1 MNWVVEH
8 REHRAFVT
16 IKTAG
21 TFSIEDHMRMIEDI
35 VTRDFWKPGTDIFFD
50 HRNMQFGKT
59 DIELMRSASANHKKY
74 DKLIGDGRAAIL
86 MKSLTDFGRGRQ
98 FELLSS
104 DKISAKLRIFL
115 EEKAALEWITDNG

>member
-1 MNWVVEH
+1 MNWTAEY
-8 REHRAFVT
+8 REDKHFVS

-21 TFSIEDHMRMIEDI
+21 TFSIDDHIRMIEDI
-35 VTRDFWKPGTDIFFD
+35 VTREFWKPGTDIFFD

-59 DIELMRSASANHKKY
+59 DIELMRQASANHKKY

-86 MKSLTDFGRGRQ
+86 MKSMTDFGRGRQ
-98 FELLSS
+98 FELLSA

-115 EEKAALEWITDNG
+115 EEEKAVDWLSEK

>member
-1 MNWVVEH
+1 MNWVVEQ
-8 REHRAFVT
+8 RENKAFVT

-21 TFSIEDHMRMIEDI
+21 TFSIEDHVRMIEDI
-35 VTRDFWKPGTDIFFD
+35 VTREFWKPGTDIFFD

-59 DIELMRSASANHKKY
+59 DIELMRQATANHKKY
-74 DKLIGDGRAAIL
+74 DKLIGNGRAAIL

-115 EEKAALEWITDNG
+115 EEEKAVDWLSEK

>member
-1 MNWVVEH
+1 MNWEVEH
-8 REHRAFVT
+8 RAHRAFVI

-50 HRNMQFGKT
+50 HRNLQFGKT

-115 EEKAALEWITDNG
+115 EEKAALEWISES

>member
-8 REHRAFVT
+8 RENRAFVT

-21 TFSIEDHMRMIEDI
+21 TFSIEDHVRMIEDI
-35 VTRDFWKPGTDIFFD
+35 VTREFWKPGTDIFFD

-59 DIELMRSASANHKKY
+59 DIELMRQATANHKKY
-74 DKLIGDGRAAIL
+74 DKLIGNGRAAIL

-115 EEKAALEWITDNG
+115 EEEQAVDWLSEK

>member
-1 MNWVVEH
+1 M
-8 REHRAFVT
+8 T

-21 TFSIEDHMRMIEDI
+21 TFSIEDHVRMIEDI
-35 VTRDFWKPGTDIFFD
+35 VTREFWKPGTDIFFD
-50 HRNMQFGKT
+50 HRNLQFGKT

-74 DKLIGDGRAAIL
+74 DKLIGNGRAAIL

-115 EEKAALEWITDNG
+115 EEEKAVDWLSEK